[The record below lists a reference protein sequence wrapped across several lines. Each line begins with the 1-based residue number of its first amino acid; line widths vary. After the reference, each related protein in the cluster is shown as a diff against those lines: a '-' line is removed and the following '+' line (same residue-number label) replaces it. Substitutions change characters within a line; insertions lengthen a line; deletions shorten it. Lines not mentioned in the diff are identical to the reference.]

1 MNALLV
7 TVKTRRCAVAIYRAS
22 TKCHQD
28 VVRTFVASRTF
39 RITDTS
45 LPLDP
50 SERPADSLSV
60 EASTLSGVLNTAR
73 HDSDMHRYS
82 QPASSSSARR
92 PWMYSYR
99 LVDPQ
104 KGVGKE
110 FSLARPSLPAL
121 LSLGMEYEAAVRL
134 RCP

>member
-1 MNALLV
+1 M
-7 TVKTRRCAVAIYRAS
+7 KKRRN
-22 TKCHQD
+22 

-45 LPLDP
+45 LLLDP

-82 QPASSSSARR
+82 QLASSSSARR

-104 KGVGKE
+104 KRVVKTV
-110 FSLARPSLPAL
+110 L
-121 LSLGMEYEAAVRL
+121 LS
-134 RCP
+134 